1 MKTTLKVVG
10 IFFAL
15 ALLSIV
21 MAYQAGFF
29 VKKIPVDFKGVAP
42 SAASG
47 RQVTVEKS
55 IEPLI
60 EQAAGTLRAK
70 VETVISPLI
79 TATIS
84 SISVW
89 SGDEVKEGEV
99 LVKLDSR
106 ELKARVDQAHQA
118 VVAAQAKLTQTEK
131 DYKRI
136 QRILRADSGAVS
148 KAERDRIDA
157 ALRSA
162 RADVIRLKRQEDET
176 KTAMSYSR
184 LTAPIAGRIVERY
197 GDPGDTAR
205 QGEPLLRM
213 YDPDTLRLEASV
225 RETVASMLKKGQRL
239 TVKIDAVNRQFPA
252 VVDEIVPSADPGSRS
267 FLVKVSLTGGPHL
280 YPGMFGRLLI
290 SIGDIEKIY
299 IPQAA
304 VTHIGQ
310 LDFVITK
317 TDQGPARRYVRLGE
331 KGPDNRIQVVSGLA
345 PGDKIIVAEK

>member
-15 ALLSIV
+15 ALLGIV

-29 VKKIPVDFKGVAP
+29 VKKIPVDFKGVVP

-47 RQVTVEKS
+47 REMTVEKS

-70 VETVISPLI
+70 VETVISPVI
-79 TATIS
+79 SATIS

-89 SGDEVKEGEV
+89 SGDEVKEGDV

-106 ELKARVDQAHQA
+106 ELSARVDQARQS
-118 VVAAQAKLTQTEK
+118 VVAARARRTQAEK
-131 DYKRI
+131 DRQRI
-136 QRILRADSGAVS
+136 ERILRADAGAVS
-148 KAERDRIDA
+148 KAEVDRTEA
-157 ALRSA
+157 VLQSA
-162 RADVIRLKRQEDET
+162 RADLLRFKRQEDET
-176 KTAMSYSR
+176 RTAMSYST

-197 GDPGDTAR
+197 ADPGDTAR

-213 YDPDTLRLEASV
+213 YDPATLRLEASV
-225 RETVASMLKKGQRL
+225 RETVASKLKKGRRL
-239 TVKIDAVNRQFPA
+239 KVEIDAVNRQYEA

-267 FLVKVSLTGGPHL
+267 FLVKVGLSGGSHL

-290 SIGDIEKIY
+290 PIGDIEKLY

-310 LDFVITK
+310 LDFVIVK

-331 KGPDNRIQVVSGLA
+331 KGADNRIAVVSGLA

>member
-1 MKTTLKVVG
+1 VKTTLKVVG
-10 IFFAL
+10 IFLAL
-15 ALLSIV
+15 ALLGIV

-29 VKKIPVDFKGVAP
+29 VKKIPVDFKGVIP

-47 RQVTVEKS
+47 REVTVEKS
-55 IEPLI
+55 TEPLI

-70 VETVISPLI
+70 VETVISPVI
-79 TATIS
+79 TATVS

-89 SGDEVKEGEV
+89 SGDAVKEGDV

-106 ELKARVDQAHQA
+106 ELRARVDQARQS
-118 VVAAQAKLTQTEK
+118 VVSARARLTEAEK
-131 DYKRI
+131 GSQRI
-136 QRILRADSGAVS
+136 ERILRADAGAVS
-148 KAERDRIDA
+148 KAERDRADA
-157 ALRSA
+157 SFESA
-162 RADVIRLKRQEDET
+162 RADLLRFKRQEDEAR
-176 KTAMSYSR
+176 TAMSYST

-197 GDPGDTAR
+197 ADPGDTAR

-213 YDPDTLRLEASV
+213 YDPATLRLEASV
-225 RETVASMLKKGQRL
+225 RETVASRLKKGQRL
-239 TVKIDAVNRQFPA
+239 KVEIDAVNRQYEA

-267 FLVKVSLTGGPHL
+267 FLVKVGLSGGSHL

-290 SIGDIEKIY
+290 PIGDIEKLY

-310 LDFVITK
+310 LDFVIVK

-331 KGPDNRIQVVSGLA
+331 TGSDNRIAVVSGLA
-345 PGDKIIVAEK
+345 PGDKIIIAEK